1 MAHRPLRYV
10 DPQAP
15 RRPLQRALLR
25 ALSTPLTPWFERT
38 LVWRMAGW
46 RLVPHLMRL
55 TGRLSVLRPLP
66 TAVLETRDARN
77 GRPHRRAVVY
87 FHDGER
93 VTIIPSKAGLPED
106 PFWYRNALAEPDVIL
121 GGQPFRAE
129 VVENEAARERLWRL
143 ADGFFPPY
151 ADYRKHAARAGRTI
165 PILQLVPR

>member
-1 MAHRPLRYV
+1 MARRPLPYV

-15 RRPLQRALLR
+15 RGPVQRAWIRL
-25 ALSTPLTPWFERT
+25 LSTRLTPWFERT
-38 LVWRMAGW
+38 FVWRLTGW
-46 RLVPHLMRL
+46 RLAPRLMRL

-66 TAVLETRDARN
+66 TALLETRDARN

-106 PFWYRNALAEPDVIL
+106 PFWYRNALAEPEVML

-129 VVENEAARERLWRL
+129 VVENEAERARLWKL
-143 ADGFFPPY
+143 ADPFFPPY
-151 ADYRKHAARAGRTI
+151 ADYRRHAARAGRTI